1 MTVKKKQQ
9 YQCGVVNESVL
20 IHLCKKP
27 SAGLRSRG
35 EFFVQ
40 CDQSECQY
48 VDKNLLPCP
57 LELSLFQEEIRM
69 REEKAHQQRESSD
82 YY

>member
-1 MTVKKKQQ
+1 MATKRKQA
-9 YQCGVVNESVL
+9 YQCSVVNETVQ

-27 SAGLRSRG
+27 SAGLRSRS

-48 VDKNLLPCP
+48 VDKNELPCP
-57 LELSLFQEEIRM
+57 LEISIFREEIRE
-69 REEKAHQQRESSD
+69 REEKAQQKRESSE